1 MTRGIL
7 IGLAIGVPL
16 GAALLWAALAYI
28 AGAAAFHS

>member
-16 GAALLWAALAYI
+16 GAAALWALMAFLAS
-28 AGAAAFHS
+28 GAAFR